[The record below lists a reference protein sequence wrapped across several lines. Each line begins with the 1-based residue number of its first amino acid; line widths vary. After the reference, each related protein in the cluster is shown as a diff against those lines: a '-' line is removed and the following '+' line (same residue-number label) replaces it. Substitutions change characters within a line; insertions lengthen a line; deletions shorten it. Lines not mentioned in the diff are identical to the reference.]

1 MLRTQGTLRTLRTEE
16 GWIRLFQEKGAL
28 WIHDGNPQT
37 LRAKQS
43 SYDGNPKRPHALLTS
58 GQHSNGFFNSKP
70 IIGDE
75 RLLNE
80 ASSDLVNYL
89 FIEREYFDIDIVDRV
104 VGPATGA
111 TLLAKGIAQSISL
124 RRERPCYWASPEK
137 EGEGPDKRMIFRD
150 TKVLPEE
157 RILLCED
164 VITTGE
170 SVALTAYAVAKAGGI
185 VIPSYILILVN
196 RSGRA
201 EVGGRKIIALIH
213 HPMPTWIP
221 DECPLC
227 KQGSEAIRPKGAE
240 EWKRLNAT
248 Y

>member
-1 MLRTQGTLRTLRTEE
+1 MLRTQGTSRTLRTEE
-16 GWIRLFQEKGAL
+16 GWIRLFQEKGVL
-28 WIHDGNPQT
+28 WI
-37 LRAKQS
+37 
-43 SYDGNPKRPHALLTS
+43 YDGNLKRPHALLTL

-80 ASSDLVNYL
+80 ASCDLTNL
-89 FIEREYFDIDIVDRV
+89 FLDSYFDIHGMDRV

-111 TLLAKGIAQSISL
+111 TLLARSIAKFIGL

-150 TKVLPEE
+150 TEVLPGE

-170 SVALTAYAVAKAGGI
+170 SVALTAYAVARAGGI
-185 VIPSYILILVN
+185 VIPSYILVLVN
-196 RSGRA
+196 RSGRT

-213 HPMPTWIP
+213 HPMPIWIP